1 MKEHGNKDSWTK
13 LFTISYMQD
22 LPTSNATIKV
32 MRTFEDSQVLLKS
45 KEERKWK
52 LIFYN
57 SSDGTFKFTEFENI
71 LEVCTESLIS
81 PCS

>member
-1 MKEHGNKDSWTK
+1 
-13 LFTISYMQD
+13 MQD
-22 LPTSNATIKV
+22 LPTTNEIIKDIHIYEETIRDIRIFK
-32 MRTFEDSQVLLKS
+32 DGQVLLKS

-71 LEVCTESLIS
+71 LEVCIESLIS